1 MTAPFYFPMNP
12 KYKQPSY
19 VYITTEQMVRHPEVE
34 AQNEV
39 KRQAIN
45 GIKDSLP
52 GYKIRFIY
60 SNGDVV
66 GYKWEK
72 VNQDGDWTDKS
83 WYSEINLLD
92 QWKKLKW
99 NW

>member
-1 MTAPFYFPMNP
+1 MYT
-12 KYKQPSY
+12 
-19 VYITTEQMVRHPEVE
+19 YIKSEQLVRHPEVD

-60 SNGDVV
+60 FNGDVV

-72 VNQDGDWTDKS
+72 VGDTS
-83 WYSEINLLD
+83 WYSEISLLD
-92 QWKKLKW
+92 HFKTLKW